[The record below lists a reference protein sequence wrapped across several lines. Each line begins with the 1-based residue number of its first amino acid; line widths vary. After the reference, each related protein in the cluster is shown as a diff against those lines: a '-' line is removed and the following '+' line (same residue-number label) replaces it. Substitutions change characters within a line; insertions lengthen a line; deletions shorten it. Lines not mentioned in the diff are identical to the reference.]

1 MVMIYSVG
9 LPGRFHVPRY
19 LLPIVTATLVLEAAA
34 VAWLMDQS
42 RLLGTVVLSGLVV
55 LSGVQIVALGIGFQR
70 SSERPGAGRV
80 DQLAPTLLQSGIR
93 FGYADYGD
101 ATITTYLTRDRVV
114 LTDYPAARYPLEE
127 VDFRDPALIV
137 RDGALDANTTLGA
150 LNAQAS
156 LIPGPGYTIYWP
168 IRYDGVPRAPLPRGG
183 WRVSASVEDAAAPQV
198 LDGDLWTYWS
208 VRAKTRSPSITLDL
222 GRAETVT
229 GVFLEGGERDHDG
242 FVRLRVESSSD
253 GLDWSLVKE
262 AHAGL
267 PVFFERSGQITT
279 VVRIRQ
285 DVLFAPIT
293 LRFLRL
299 TLLQGDRKYAW
310 SIAELGAYGRG
321 AEDTAFVEPQFADP
335 NTPMLLERR
344 LRLQSLREP
353 ENDVPFVELRRLYRS
368 LGEAENVREIDRL
381 EAARFRPR
389 VLLGWRFGRDLKLL
403 GYDWRASG
411 TRRVEITYYWLA
423 MRSMTEKYASYV
435 RLRGADRTLRDDSI
449 LGGLH
454 STAKWL
460 PGEIVKD
467 RRELVLEPD
476 GSYEASIGVWVPSSR
491 RRVGIDKWWG
501 PRTAPFCRIV
511 AAGDSVTVRSV
522 D

>member
-1 MVMIYSVG
+1 M
-9 LPGRFHVPRY
+9 
-19 LLPIVTATLVLEAAA
+19 E
-34 VAWLMDQS
+34 QS
-42 RLLGTVVLSGLVV
+42 RLLGTVVLSGLI
-55 LSGVQIVALGIGFQR
+55 LLYGAQIFALGVGFQR

-80 DQLAPTLLQSGIR
+80 DQLAPALLQSGIR

-127 VDFRDPALIV
+127 VDFRNPALIV

-262 AHAGL
+262 ANAGL

-321 AEDTAFVEPQFADP
+321 AEGTAFVEPQFADP
-335 NTPMLLERR
+335 NTPLLLERR

-411 TRRVEITYYWLA
+411 TRRVEITYYWQA

-476 GSYEASIGVWVPSSR
+476 GSYEASIGVWEPSSR